1 MPCRPRRFLSLLT
14 ITLGLYSTAAL
25 ADPPLPALG
34 ADLKTLTVSGISSG
48 GHMAVQFQV
57 AHSATV
63 RGAGILAAGPFDC
76 AAGSVSRALR
86 NCMAPTSADPPPSLQ
101 ETRDRVRRLAS
112 TQRIDAPDGLNDDR
126 VWLFSGG
133 KDTVVAPAVMD
144 ALETFY
150 RSLLPADAVRYVKDP
165 DAGHAMISVA
175 DPKALACPATE
186 SPFINRCGELDA
198 AGQLLQHLLGPLQPR
213 NSSPAGRLLAFDQ
226 RPYIAGRAIDASLA
240 ERGFV
245 FIPENCAAGGCR
257 VHVAFHGCLQNA
269 ETIGPRF
276 VQGAG
281 YNEWAASNRLIV
293 LYPQTV
299 QRYGLALGSWR
310 WVLNPKGCW
319 DWWGYTGADYP
330 TRDGVQIRAVR
341 AMVDALARPVAAAK

>member
-1 MPCRPRRFLSLLT
+1 MSVRLRHLL
-14 ITLGLYSTAAL
+14 LFAATAGFCAL
-25 ADPPLPALG
+25 AAANPPLPGLG

-57 AHSATV
+57 AHSSLV
-63 RGAGILAAGPFDC
+63 RGVGILAAGPYDC

-86 NCMAPTSADPPPSLQ
+86 NCMAPTPADPPPTLQ
-101 ETRDRVRRLAS
+101 ETRDSIRRLAEAR
-112 TQRIDAPDGLNDDR
+112 RIDAPEGLIDDR

-144 ALETFY
+144 ALDTFY
-150 RSLLPADAVRYVKDP
+150 RSVLPAGAIRYVKDP
-165 DAGHAMISVA
+165 QAGHAMISVA
-175 DPKALACPATE
+175 DPAALACPATE
-186 SPFINRCGELDA
+186 SPFINRCGNLDA
-198 AGQLLQHLLGPLQPR
+198 AGELLQHLLGPLHPR
-213 NSSPAGRLLAFDQ
+213 SAPPAGRLQPFDQ
-226 RPYIAGRAIDASLA
+226 RPYVNGRAIDASLA
-240 ERGFV
+240 DRGFV
-245 FIPENCAAGGCR
+245 FIPENCAAGGCG

-269 ETIGPRF
+269 GEIGPRF

-293 LYPQTV
+293 LYPQTAR
-299 QRYGLALGSWR
+299 RYGLALGSWR

-319 DWWGYTGADYP
+319 DWWGYTGAEYP
-330 TRDGVQIRAVR
+330 TRDGAQIRAIR